1 MVAIANTNLH
11 EDHHDCPTKELLT
24 QFGKSLIP
32 GPINALYSDDFGV
45 FWIQHPKF
53 QSHLINLMNLMNL
66 IKS

>member
-45 FWIQHPKF
+45 F
-53 QSHLINLMNLMNL
+53 
-66 IKS
+66 